1 MFEEIANKPIRMAKI
16 NRFKGRVLIE
26 LRERLANISDMMRVI
41 DKDEQSNF
49 AAWVFENFVL
59 TSLASYLF
67 ESYSMTK
74 EVNKNESVGLVVYAI
89 PTETIDVWLQDDY
102 DFVERY
108 LQWCYQN
115 KPKFIPVLTDEI
127 MAHYLVTPI
136 ELALYEYRK
145 EMKE

>member
-26 LRERLANISDMMRVI
+26 LMERLANISDMMRVM

-49 AAWVFENFVL
+49 ASWVFENFVL
-59 TSLASYLF
+59 TSLALYLF

-74 EVNKNESVGLVVYAI
+74 EVSKNESVGLVIYAI

-108 LQWCYQN
+108 LQLCYKN